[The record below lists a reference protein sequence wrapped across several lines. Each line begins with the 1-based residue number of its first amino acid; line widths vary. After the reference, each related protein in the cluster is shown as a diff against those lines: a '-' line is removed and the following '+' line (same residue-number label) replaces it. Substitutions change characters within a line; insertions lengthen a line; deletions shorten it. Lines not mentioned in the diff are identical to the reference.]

1 MVGWSQGIGTWAQIV
16 GSIFIVLAM
25 LTTYWSLSLALAEI
39 VEETT
44 KLNSKLSWLTAT
56 LPSLLLALVN
66 LGNFMEFMRLAG
78 GLISIV
84 IAVIIVPAF
93 INSKKSG
100 ESLLKHN
107 GKFVCSIIIIAY
119 ILMGI
124 GSVVP
129 V

>member
-1 MVGWSQGIGTWAQIV
+1 MVGWSEGIGTWAQIV

-25 LTTYWSLSLALAEI
+25 LTTYWSLSLALADI
-39 VEETT
+39 ARETT
-44 KLNSKLSWLTAT
+44 KLSSKLSWLIAT
-56 LPSLLLALVN
+56 LPSLILALVN
-66 LGNFMEFMRLAG
+66 LGDFMEFMRLAG

-93 INSKKSG
+93 INSKKVG

-107 GKFVCSIIIIAY
+107 GKFVCGIIVFAY
-119 ILMGI
+119 IMMGI